1 MAQGNP
7 LTQEEVRKNFSE
19 RSPVLMAIITYLEG
33 SEHWTVDRR
42 GSAFEHDLMRLG
54 DRISAS
60 APPPVIDIDTDED
73 EQTRILL
80 NYIQAGR
87 MLSIL
92 EWLSDNDNNS
102 ELLIRAIT
110 MHEDQNSLSF
120 SERLRVMFLIMGRA
134 EMLHKIFCPERQMQ
148 IIYAIESANRK

>member
-7 LTQEEVRKNFSE
+7 LSQEEVRKNFNE

-33 SEHWTVDRR
+33 SEHWTVDRM
-42 GSAFEHDLMRLG
+42 GSSFEHDLMRLG

-60 APPPVIDIDTDED
+60 APSPVIDIDTNED

-110 MHEDQNSLSF
+110 MHEDKNSLSF
-120 SERLRVMFLIMGRA
+120 SERLRVMFLIIGRA
-134 EMLHKIFCPERQMQ
+134 EMLYKIFCPERQAQ
-148 IIYAIESANRK
+148 IINALESINKK